1 MKFILAICI
10 LLVVAS
16 SVVNAAEEP
25 KISKK
30 ELNKILLDFSR
41 QTNAQ
46 LPMMVDTETRADTTM
61 VIDNQMHFKYTMVKA
76 NIKTIDK
83 KTTTKEI
90 KTLLV
95 NNQCSNDNM
104 LKLLKLG
111 ISYHYM
117 YQDKNGNII
126 TTFKITKTD
135 CGY

>member
-1 MKFILAICI
+1 MKTFLTIYL
-10 LLVVAS
+10 LLVVAC
-16 SVVNAAEEP
+16 SVVNAAEEQ
-25 KISKK
+25 KLSKK

-46 LPMMVDTETRADTTM
+46 LPIMVDAETRADTTM
-61 VIDNQMHFKYTMVKA
+61 VIDNQLHFKYTMVKV
-76 NIKTIDK
+76 NVKTIDK
-83 KTTTKEI
+83 KATAKEI
-90 KTLLV
+90 KTMLV

-111 ISYHYM
+111 VSYHYM

-126 TTFKITKTD
+126 TTFKITKID